1 MPRAR
6 RDERQKAFDLWLK
19 SGGERPLKEIADELG
34 VSVEQ
39 VRSWKSV
46 DKWVKQTHLVE
57 DKKTGAL
64 VLKRR
69 VGAPLGSKNAKG
81 NKGGAPLG
89 NTNTTYK
96 HGAYERAMLKFLTGE
111 EAEAFQDVSV
121 GDDLVLELRKEL
133 AVANA
138 REIRLNRHIAELKD
152 LHDGETAEQLL
163 ESGTTVD
170 YWEETGVFRDG
181 VKVEGTGFYDGKVSK
196 TTTINKTGYIEA
208 LTKLEA
214 ELDRVHG
221 RKIKILSQLET
232 LQTNKARL
240 DLERE
245 KLAGETEQ
253 SKLAN
258 AWVAALLG
266 KTVEGEDEDEEETDE
281 DADDSAD

>member
-46 DKWVKQTHLVE
+46 DKWVKRTHLVE
-57 DKKTGAL
+57 DKKSGEL

-69 VGAPLGSKNAKG
+69 AGPPPGSKNGKGHGAPAG
-81 NKGGAPLG
+81 NK
-89 NTNTTYK
+89 NNFR
-96 HGAYERAMLKFLTGE
+96 HGAYERAMLKILDGD
-111 EAEAFQDVSV
+111 EAAAFQDIAV
-121 GDDLVLELRKEL
+121 GDDLALELRKEL
-133 AVANA
+133 ATLTV
-138 REIRLNRHIAELKD
+138 RELRLNTHIAELKE
-152 LHDGETAEQLL
+152 LHKGEKGVQLL
-163 ESGTTVD
+163 EGSTTVD

-181 VKVEGTGFYDGKVSK
+181 VKVEGTGFYDGKMSK
-196 TTTINKTGYIEA
+196 TTTVNKVGYIDA
-208 LTKLEA
+208 LTKLES
-214 ELDRVHG
+214 ELDHVHG
-221 RKIKILSQLET
+221 RKLKLWAQLET
-232 LQTNKARL
+232 LQTNRERL
-240 DLERE
+240 DLERQ

-266 KTVEGEDEDEEETDE
+266 KKVEGEDEDEEETDE